1 MTQDILIAPGSGE
14 PFIDFR
20 ATGVPSAIKLT
31 IVSGVIPASGTSE
44 LSFEGTQGQLL
55 SISDNLSSGT
65 IFSVSDV
72 TGLPLIEADASGDV
86 KIGQYGRNVGV
97 GSGILPAYQLDIFGT
112 GNFHQGIRFS
122 DGTTQTTGFATS
134 VSTISDYG
142 SGQATSLNNVSGV
155 ATSLVSTSGIA
166 TYASGQGASLNNVSG
181 VATSLV
187 SSSGIA
193 TYASGNTA
201 NIAFG
206 SNAEG
211 DILYHNGTSFIRLA
225 KGTDDYVLK
234 MNGNVP
240 NWESAGGG
248 AGTMTTVK
256 SNGSTVGDADIVTL
270 DFSSDFG
277 VAEDPNTEINITI
290 GTLNQNTTGSAA
302 TLTTA
307 RAINGVNFDGSA
319 AITVTAAGSTLSDT
333 VTVAKGGTGATSFA
347 DKSVIITQDS
357 GTDTLAAVDMSTNGR
372 LLIAGSSGPAVANL
386 TQGSNMTITNGDG
399 TITLA
404 SAGASPPSD
413 KQLKENIKKL
423 DIKDIFEKLA
433 QLQAVEFDWK
443 EAAKELFNKEGHD
456 FGLVAQDVEKIIPE
470 LVGEFNGYKNLEYG
484 KLSVLLLDVVKQLKE
499 EVDELRQEIEEL
511 KNSQD

>member
-166 TYASGQGASLNNVSG
+166 TYASGQGTSLNNVSG

-248 AGTMTTVK
+248 AGTMTSVK
-256 SNGSTVGDADIVTL
+256 SNGSAVGGSDIVTL
-270 DFSSDFG
+270 DFSSRFS
-277 VAEDPNTEINITI
+277 ATEDPDTEINIE
-290 GTLNQNTTGSAA
+290 LA
-302 TLTTA
+302 
-307 RAINGVNFDGSA
+307 
-319 AITVTAAGSTLSDT
+319 
-333 VTVAKGGTGATSFA
+333 TVAVAYGGTNATSFA

-372 LLIAGSSGPAVANL
+372 LLIAGTSGPAVANL

-443 EAAKELFNKEGHD
+443 EVAKELFNKEGHD

>member
-97 GSGILPAYQLDIFGT
+97 GSGILPAYQLDVFGT

-134 VSTISDYG
+134 VSAVADYA

-166 TYASGQGASLNNVSG
+166 TYASGQATSLNNVSG

-206 SNAEG
+206 SNA
-211 DILYHNGTSFIRLA
+211 
-225 KGTDDYVLK
+225 KGTDDYVLT

-240 NWESAGGG
+240 NWEESSGGGGVDTYTSGVASYSSGVLTGGIPNFNRVGVNTGSPGLYGIDVTGGG
-248 AGTMTTVK
+248 ASGVIQATGVK
-256 SNGSTVGDADIVTL
+256 VGSSGIVFSNGTTQTVAG
-270 DFSSDFG
+270 
-277 VAEDPNTEINITI
+277 
-290 GTLNQNTTGSAA
+290 
-302 TLTTA
+302 
-307 RAINGVNFDGSA
+307 
-319 AITVTAAGSTLSDT
+319 VTA
-333 VTVAKGGTGATSFA
+333 TVAVSEGGTNATSFA

-372 LLIAGSSGPAVANL
+372 LLIAGTSGPAVAPL

>member
-1 MTQDILIAPGSGE
+1 MVQDILIAPGSGE
-14 PFIDFR
+14 PYIEFY
-20 ATGVPSAIKLT
+20 ATGVPSPITLNV
-31 IVSGVIPASGTSE
+31 VSGVIPASGTSE
-44 LSFEGTQGQLL
+44 LSFEGTQGQLF
-55 SISDNLSSGT
+55 SVSDNLSSGT

-86 KIGQYGRNVGV
+86 KIGEFGRNVGV
-97 GSGILPAYQLDIFGT
+97 GSGILPAYQLDVFGT
-112 GNFHQGIRFS
+112 GNFHQGVRFS
-122 DGTTQTTGFATS
+122 DGTTQTTGATTVDTYS
-134 VSTISDYG
+134 SGVGAYA
-142 SGQATSLNNVSGV
+142 SGQAIENET
-155 ATSLVSTSGIA
+155 LV
-166 TYASGQGASLNNVSG
+166 TYASGLAIENETDLVYVSG
-181 VATSLV
+181 AAAYA
-187 SSSGIA
+187 SGNTIVNDGLIA
-193 TYASGNTA
+193 YASGNTA
-201 NIAFG
+201 NIAFA

-248 AGTMTTVK
+248 AGTMTSVK
-256 SNGSTVGDADIVTL
+256 SNGSAVGGSDIVTL

-277 VAEDPNTEINITI
+277 VAEDPDTEINITI

-307 RAINGVNFDGSA
+307 RAINGVSFDGSA

-413 KQLKENIKKL
+413 NRLKENIEPL
-423 DIKDIFEKLA
+423 NIKDFTEKLM

-443 EAAKELFNKEGHD
+443 EAAKEMFDREGRD
-456 FGLVAQDVEKIIPE
+456 FGYVAQDVDKIMPE
-470 LVGEFNGYKNLEYG
+470 LVGEFNGYKNLDYG
-484 KLSVLLLDVVKQLKE
+484 KIVVLLLEMTKELKQ
-499 EVDELRQEIEEL
+499 EVEEL
-511 KNSQD
+511 KQKLEST